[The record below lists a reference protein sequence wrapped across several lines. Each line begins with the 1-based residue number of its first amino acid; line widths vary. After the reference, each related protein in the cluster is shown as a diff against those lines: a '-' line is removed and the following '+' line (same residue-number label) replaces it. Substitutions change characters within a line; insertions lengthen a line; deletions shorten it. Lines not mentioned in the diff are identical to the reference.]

1 MDLIKTIASIVG
13 LLGCYAA
20 TLWALH
26 KSKRYRV
33 NVYELG
39 NFLSHKLDGSDEQ
52 QLEDVLANL
61 YICNK
66 WDSNKERSCLNGRLQ

>member
-1 MDLIKTIASIVG
+1 MDLIKAVASAVG

-20 TLWALH
+20 TLWVLH
-26 KSKRYRV
+26 KRKRYRV
-33 NVYELG
+33 NVYEIG
-39 NFLSHKLDGSDEQ
+39 DFLSHKLDGSNEQ